1 MARIGTAASY
11 PFVLICL
18 LLPACL
24 QDVLTAACML
34 DGSELCQ
41 IAHEL
46 EVAAV
51 LAGPGQGATV
61 LVDTAS
67 RQQQE
72 ASRTRQLTGGFD
84 ADEVHGGV
92 QSQVQSEV
100 QQASA
105 GMQREFHVLLQEG
118 LAFDVHGAS
127 AEQRIAAAAA
137 LAAASA
143 ARGSGGDILTS
154 SSSSSKSNSA
164 ASASNGGHFH
174 YKGGVLRDKAGVDV
188 SKHLSEVKR
197 VSAVMNVDP
206 QEFKRYLLTA
216 FRQ

>member
-1 MARIGTAASY
+1 
-11 PFVLICL
+11 
-18 LLPACL
+18 
-24 QDVLTAACML
+24 ML

-41 IAHEL
+41 IEHKL
-46 EVAAV
+46 DVVAV

-61 LVDTAS
+61 LVDSAAQHQQQQQ
-67 RQQQE
+67 QQQE
-72 ASRTRQLTGGFD
+72 EFESNTRRLTGSP
-84 ADEVHGGV
+84 AEVHEVHGRV
-92 QSQVQSEV
+92 QSQVQSDA
-100 QQASA
+100 QQAYA
-105 GMQREFHVLLQEG
+105 GMWEEFQALLEEG
-118 LAFDVHGAS
+118 LAFDVQGAT

-143 ARGSGGDILTS
+143 ARGGNGDNLLTS
-154 SSSSSKSNSA
+154 SSSSSSQSA
-164 ASASNGGHFH
+164 ASTLNGGHFH

-206 QEFKRYLLTA
+206 LEFKRYLLTA

>member
-1 MARIGTAASY
+1 
-11 PFVLICL
+11 
-18 LLPACL
+18 
-24 QDVLTAACML
+24 ML
-34 DGSELCQ
+34 DGSKLCQ
-41 IAHEL
+41 IEHEL
-46 EVAAV
+46 DVAAV
-51 LAGPGQGATV
+51 LSGPGQGATV
-61 LVDTAS
+61 LVDSAAQKQQQHQ
-67 RQQQE
+67 RQQQAE
-72 ASRTRQLTGGFD
+72 SRSRHLTGSAD
-84 ADEVHGGV
+84 AKVHGTV

-105 GMQREFHVLLQEG
+105 GMQGEFQALLEEG
-118 LAFDVHGAS
+118 LAFDVQGATT
-127 AEQRIAAAAA
+127 EQRIAAAAA

-154 SSSSSKSNSA
+154 SSGGSSSDSA
-164 ASASNGGHFH
+164 ASTLNGGHFH

-188 SKHLSEVKR
+188 SKHLSEVKQ